1 MSALAIYH
9 SSRKVVTSQLAKI
22 TCRRSRLYSNLD
34 HWRRTSYWSDF
45 QDIINRDAKPGPSAG
60 QKCEAF
66 HSLNQVVKMR
76 FRSYRP
82 SRPLSDFVETF
93 WLCDGYASPHLRE
106 RIFPN
111 GTFGLVFNL
120 HDGDLRIYRARHP
133 DRCTRLPGAVVS
145 GPYGGYFITDRAAEA
160 SVMGVGFKPG
170 GAFPFLGLGADEL
183 LDTHASLQDI
193 WGRGALEIRERISAQ
208 RTDARRLQILQDA
221 LLSRL
226 VRRPERHPAV
236 LSALDYF
243 RRNPSRP
250 IVGNVA
256 REVGLSNRRFI
267 DVFNFQ
273 VGVKPKLFLRI
284 QRFQRVLQKVH
295 LLPVVDWGQLA
306 LEQGYFDQSHLIR
319 DFVAFSGI
327 SPADYLRRLRDL
339 RNDGTHPIKFHHLP
353 LAG

>member
-1 MSALAIYH
+1 MCRNESIGKDHLSAKPVIQ
-9 SSRKVVTSQLAKI
+9 QLG
-22 TCRRSRLYSNLD
+22 SLG
-34 HWRRTSYWSDF
+34 RTSYWSDF
-45 QDIINRDAKPGPSAG
+45 QDIINRDATPGPSAG

-76 FRSYRP
+76 FLSHRP
-82 SRPLSDFVETF
+82 GRPLSDFVENF

-120 HDGDLRIYRARHP
+120 RDGDLRIYPARHP
-133 DRCTRLPGAVVS
+133 DRCTRFPGAVVS

-170 GAFPFLGLGADEL
+170 GAFPFLGLAADEL

-193 WGRGALEIRERISAQ
+193 WGRGALEIRERISAE

-295 LLPVVDWGQLA
+295 RLPVVDWGQLA

>member
-1 MSALAIYH
+1 MARVAGFGI
-9 SSRKVVTSQLAKI
+9 
-22 TCRRSRLYSNLD
+22 
-34 HWRRTSYWSDF
+34 
-45 QDIINRDAKPGPSAG
+45 RDAPHTGATFRILSIATRNRARVRA
-60 QKCEAF
+60 QKCAAF
-66 HSLNQVVKMR
+66 RSLYQVVKMR
-76 FRSYRP
+76 FLSHRP
-82 SRPLSDFVETF
+82 DRPLSDFVENF

-106 RIFPN
+106 RIFPS

-120 HDGDLRIYRARHP
+120 RDGDLRIYTARHP
-133 DRCTRLPGAVVS
+133 DRCTHLPGAVVS
-145 GPYGGYFITDRAAEA
+145 GPHGGYFNTDRAAEA
-160 SVMGVGFKPG
+160 SVMAVGFKPG
-170 GAFPFLGLGADEL
+170 GAFPFLGLAADEL

-193 WGRGALEIRERISAQ
+193 WGQAALEIRERVSAE
-208 RTDARRLQILQDA
+208 RTPARRFRILQGA

-226 VRRPERHPAV
+226 VPRPELHPAV

-319 DFVAFSGI
+319 DFVAFSGL
-327 SPADYLRRLRDL
+327 SPADYLRRLHDF
-339 RNDGTHPIKFHHLP
+339 RNDGTDPIKFNHLP

>member
-1 MSALAIYH
+1 
-9 SSRKVVTSQLAKI
+9 
-22 TCRRSRLYSNLD
+22 
-34 HWRRTSYWSDF
+34 
-45 QDIINRDAKPGPSAG
+45 
-60 QKCEAF
+60 
-66 HSLNQVVKMR
+66 
-76 FRSYRP
+76 
-82 SRPLSDFVETF
+82 
-93 WLCDGYASPHLRE
+93 
-106 RIFPN
+106 
-111 GTFGLVFNL
+111 
-120 HDGDLRIYRARHP
+120 
-133 DRCTRLPGAVVS
+133 
-145 GPYGGYFITDRAAEA
+145 
-160 SVMGVGFKPG
+160 MGVGFRPG
-170 GAFPFLGLGADEL
+170 GAFPFLGLGADDL

>member
-1 MSALAIYH
+1 
-9 SSRKVVTSQLAKI
+9 
-22 TCRRSRLYSNLD
+22 
-34 HWRRTSYWSDF
+34 
-45 QDIINRDAKPGPSAG
+45 
-60 QKCEAF
+60 
-66 HSLNQVVKMR
+66 
-76 FRSYRP
+76 
-82 SRPLSDFVETF
+82 
-93 WLCDGYASPHLRE
+93 
-106 RIFPN
+106 
-111 GTFGLVFNL
+111 
-120 HDGDLRIYRARHP
+120 
-133 DRCTRLPGAVVS
+133 
-145 GPYGGYFITDRAAEA
+145 
-160 SVMGVGFKPG
+160 MGVGFKPG

-193 WGRGALEIRERISAQ
+193 WGRGALEIRERISAE

-319 DFVAFSGI
+319 DFVAFSGL
-327 SPADYLRRLRDL
+327 SPADYLRRLHEF
-339 RNDGTHPIKFHHLP
+339 RNDGTDPIKFNHLP